1 RPPGETSSSGTA
13 DTRRPPPP
21 FSPADSSGAGD
32 AAALATI
39 DGVNFQTQPF
49 DVIVNGKPNILVLF
63 GTGIRRAPAANP
75 NDGNGVAESVN
86 ITIGGRNAIVLYA
99 GAQSP
104 LGGLDQINVE
114 MPPDLA
120 KTGPRSVDVIVTV
133 SGVPADRVAI
143 RVR

>member
-1 RPPGETSSSGTA
+1 IFT
-13 DTRRPPPP
+13 
-21 FSPADSSGAGD
+21 ADSSGAGD

-86 ITIGGRNAIVLYA
+86 ITIGGRNPGGFYW
-99 GAQSP
+99 GAQNP
-104 LGGLDQINVE
+104 FGRLGQVNLG
-114 MPPDLA
+114 MTPA
-120 KTGPRSVDVIVTV
+120 MGKHGRPR
-133 SGVPADRVAI
+133 
-143 RVR
+143 

>member
-1 RPPGETSSSGTA
+1 M
-13 DTRRPPPP
+13 
-21 FSPADSSGAGD
+21 
-32 AAALATI
+32 
-39 DGVNFQTQPF
+39 
-49 DVIVNGKPNILVLF
+49 NGKPNILVLF

-114 MPPDLA
+114 MPPELA
-120 KTGPRSVDVIVTV
+120 NTGPRSVDVIVTV
-133 SGVPADRVAI
+133 SGVPANRVTI
-143 RVR
+143 RIR